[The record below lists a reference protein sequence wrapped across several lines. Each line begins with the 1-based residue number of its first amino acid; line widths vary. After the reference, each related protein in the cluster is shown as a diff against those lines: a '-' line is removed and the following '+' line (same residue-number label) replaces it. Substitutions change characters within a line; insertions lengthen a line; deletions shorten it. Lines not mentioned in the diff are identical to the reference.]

1 MTQPNK
7 NTSDRKQ
14 VMKFISDIG
23 SKNYAN
29 AKQSLKMAIEKKLFN
44 KINANKNINIFRDE

>member
-1 MTQPNK
+1 MTRPN
-7 NTSDRKQ
+7 NNPNERQQ

-23 SKNYAN
+23 NKNYAA
-29 AKQSLKMAIEKKLFN
+29 AKDSLKVAIEKKLFN

>member
-1 MTQPNK
+1 MSKPSNNPNE
-7 NTSDRKQ
+7 RKP

-23 SKNYAN
+23 NKNYAG
-29 AKQSLKMAIEKKLFN
+29 AKDSLKVAIEKKLFN

>member
-1 MTQPNK
+1 MTRPNNNPNERQP
-7 NTSDRKQ
+7 

-23 SKNYAN
+23 NKNYAA
-29 AKQSLKMAIEKKLFN
+29 AKDSLKVAIEKKLFN

>member
-1 MTQPNK
+1 MSKHNTNTNERQP
-7 NTSDRKQ
+7 

-23 SKNYAN
+23 NKNYAA
-29 AKQSLKMAIEKKLFN
+29 AKESLKVAIEKKLFN

>member
-1 MTQPNK
+1 MTQPNN
-7 NTSDRKQ
+7 NTNERKP

-23 SKNYAN
+23 SKNYAA
-29 AKQSLKMAIEKKLFN
+29 AKESLKMAIENKLFN

>member
-1 MTQPNK
+1 MSK
-7 NTSDRKQ
+7 HNTNTNERQS

-23 SKNYAN
+23 NNNYAS
-29 AKQSLKMAIEKKLFN
+29 AKESLKVAIEKKLFN

>member
-1 MTQPNK
+1 MSKPTNNPNERQP
-7 NTSDRKQ
+7 

-23 SKNYAN
+23 NKNYAS
-29 AKQSLKMAIEKKLFN
+29 AKESLKVAIEKKLFN